1 MALGV
6 TMLNPLNAKEDN
18 YVCIRFSITEGTL
31 FRCYVICDLTDKMR
45 THCLNSSLLPTADN
59 LGYTGFNQ
67 FRHEYIEVISY
78 TKLLADAKKRNQI
91 LFDKLFAPNPDE
103 VIHAPAENIECYP
116 NN

>member
-1 MALGV
+1 MGIKKKANGQ
-6 TMLNPLNAKEDN
+6 A
-18 YVCIRFSITEGTL
+18 FSITEGTL